1 MNWIE
6 QRIRRAEQ
14 GDTELDLSVD
24 PWNAGAR
31 DKFSEFPASILGLK
45 HLTKLDL
52 SGHDIKV
59 LPIGFSKLESLREL
73 SLRQNKGLRLQNG
86 RELPSQL
93 THLDLSFLEQLGDI
107 RFERLASLR
116 SLTLAY
122 SGLERFPAGI
132 LSLSRLENLRLQ
144 GCPLRSLPT
153 TFSRLQNLR
162 TFSIGGE
169 GVNLSL
175 ADISVITELQCLQ
188 ELALIDFDSVE
199 ELEIAALR
207 DLSRLQLLDCPLD
220 AIPSSWREFRRLR
233 ELRLTL
239 PDTKIARPIAKLEE
253 VLSFNQL
260 WVLHL

>member
-122 SGLERFPAGI
+122 SGLERFPAGAPI
-132 LSLSRLENLRLQ
+132 LM
-144 GCPLRSLPT
+144 GK
-153 TFSRLQNLR
+153 
-162 TFSIGGE
+162 
-169 GVNLSL
+169 
-175 ADISVITELQCLQ
+175 
-188 ELALIDFDSVE
+188 
-199 ELEIAALR
+199 
-207 DLSRLQLLDCPLD
+207 
-220 AIPSSWREFRRLR
+220 RLR
-233 ELRLTL
+233 RAVHSPKSAQVFPT
-239 PDTKIARPIAKLEE
+239 PVASKRMGRRRVGVTIPTDSGQCPPGRIY
-253 VLSFNQL
+253 S
-260 WVLHL
+260 